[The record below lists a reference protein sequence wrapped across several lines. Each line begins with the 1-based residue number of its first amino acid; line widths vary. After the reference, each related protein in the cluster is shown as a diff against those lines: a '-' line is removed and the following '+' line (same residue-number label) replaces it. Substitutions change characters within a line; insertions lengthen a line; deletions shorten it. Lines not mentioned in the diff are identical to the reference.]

1 MFLNITNTIVAIGLS
16 VISWTFPFLSNWKI
30 DQLLF
35 SKKSPLN
42 NEIRCYKAGNSGS
55 TILLIGCIHGP
66 EKNGITTSIRVLNEL
81 FAKKDLKNTLICIPT
96 VNPDGNINNT
106 RTNSNK
112 IDINRN
118 FPATNWKYQDSAKL
132 KKDKKTYWGGKFP
145 ASEAE
150 TRLLMKLDSIYKPSA
165 IIVLHQFLNCVE
177 YDGTGSK
184 LAQFISSQ
192 TGQVLKEDIGYST
205 PGSLGSY
212 FGGDFRREVVTIE
225 IPKNPSDTLQN
236 NLVKALVDVVE
247 KGY

>member
-1 MFLNITNTIVAIGLS
+1 MFLNITNTLVTISLS
-16 VISWTFPFLSNWKI
+16 VLSWAFPFIFEGNT
-30 DQLLF
+30 DQLIF
-35 SKKSPLN
+35 TKKSPNN
-42 NEIRCYKAGNSGS
+42 NEIRCYKAGNGGS

-81 FAKKDLKNTLICIPT
+81 YTKKELKNTLICIPS

-118 FPATNWKYQDSAKL
+118 FPATNWKYQDSARL
-132 KKDKKTYWGGKFP
+132 KKDKKTYWGGKSP
-145 ASEAE
+145 ASESE
-150 TRLLMKLDSIYKPSA
+150 TKLILKLDSIYKPSA

-212 FGGDFRREVVTIE
+212 FGGDLHKEVVTIE

-236 NLVKALVDVVE
+236 NLVKALVTVVE